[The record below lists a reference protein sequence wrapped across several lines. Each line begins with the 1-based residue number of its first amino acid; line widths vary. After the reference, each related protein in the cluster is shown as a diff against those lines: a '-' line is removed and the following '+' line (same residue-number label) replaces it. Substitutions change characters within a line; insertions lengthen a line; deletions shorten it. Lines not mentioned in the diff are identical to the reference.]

1 MDTPKFT
8 EDNLVNMEGHIKI
21 WDPESGQV
29 YVNKRNAINFENM
42 SIALASAMANA
53 GYGTVYEMHFGNDH
67 I

>member
-42 SIALASAMANA
+42 SIALAESLANQGQGSAADQA
-53 GYGTVYEMHFGNDH
+53 
-67 I
+67 